1 MNLNNYKFIYAED
14 GIYSVPLA
22 KWKKYLKLVLAYK
35 LSLLKKN
42 PLQQPV
48 LFSKDIKLVA
58 CDIFDMS
65 KLRLDDSVDV
75 IKEELS
81 KLEISKVEVWKVLH
95 LME

>member
-1 MNLNNYKFIYAED
+1 MILNNYKFINAED

-42 PLQQPV
+42 PLQEPV

-58 CDIFDMS
+58 HNIFELNKLMADDCVDI
-65 KLRLDDSVDV
+65 V
-75 IKEELS
+75 KEELI
-81 KLEISKVEVWKVLH
+81 KLEKSKVEV
-95 LME
+95 

>member
-1 MNLNNYKFIYAED
+1 MSLKNYKFIYAED

-42 PLQQPV
+42 PLQKPV

-58 CDIFDMS
+58 HNIFEFNKLMADDCVDI
-65 KLRLDDSVDV
+65 V
-75 IKEELS
+75 KEELI
-81 KLEISKVEVWKVLH
+81 KLEKSKVEV
-95 LME
+95 

>member
-1 MNLNNYKFIYAED
+1 MNLKNYKFIYAED

-22 KWKKYLKLVLAYK
+22 KWKKYLKLDLAYK

-58 CDIFDMS
+58 CDIFELN
-65 KLRLDDSVDV
+65 KLIADDCVDV
-75 IKEELS
+75 VKEELT
-81 KLEISKVEVWKVLH
+81 KLETSKVEV
-95 LME
+95 

>member
-1 MNLNNYKFIYAED
+1 MSLKNYKFIYAED

-42 PLQQPV
+42 PLQEPV

-58 CDIFDMS
+58 HNIFELNKLMADDCVDI
-65 KLRLDDSVDV
+65 V
-75 IKEELS
+75 KEELI
-81 KLEISKVEVWKVLH
+81 KLETSKVEV
-95 LME
+95 